1 MKKKKIVIIAILII
15 LIIIA
20 GVIVYLYKKT
30 DYLKTKQQLF
40 WKYAIQNSEIT
51 NLFNSEEL
59 SEIKRQKT
67 INSYKA
73 NSQLKITNEGDIY
86 TIDTNTN
93 AKNTNDIFTYVEI
106 EKNSNSVV
114 DFNLVKKSNVVGI
127 KMDELANGYIT
138 LKNSNLK
145 DLAERIGIE
154 NLDMIPENI
163 NVGTYLDL
171 LEISDEDTTYITNK
185 YTNLILSD
193 TTKDNYSQGES
204 MGIKIDDQIHT
215 GTAYKISLTENE
227 TKKILSDIFLELSKD
242 SRTLN
247 LISSKMK
254 LLNFGSE
261 YTSVNTISNKFLEIS
276 EKINSVES
284 TDDEFI
290 EVTVYVENFELLQTN
305 IKFKNENL
313 IKITYDKENN
323 NLKIKQELLNQKNKF
338 VLSISDALDKAIS
351 QIQEVDI
358 KTDVSEDKTEVITNV
373 DIICDNNLDIS
384 YNSTTKITND
394 IEMSSDYDESLKI
407 IINDLTELQLTNLY
421 KAILVTIPGIYQDKI
436 VAMNNG
442 TEQSNSENMQ
452 NQTNEEETSN

>member
-86 TIDTNTN
+86 TIDANTN

-154 NLDMIPENI
+154 NLDMIPDNI

-254 LLNFGSE
+254 LLNLGSE

-323 NLKIKQELLNQKNKF
+323 NLKIKQELLNQKTKF
-338 VLSISDALDKAIS
+338 VFSISDALDKAIS

-442 TEQSNSENMQ
+442 SEQSNSENMQ

>member
-227 TKKILSDIFLELSKD
+227 TKKILSDIFFELSKD

-323 NLKIKQELLNQKNKF
+323 NLKIKQELLNQKTKF

>member
-20 GVIVYLYKKT
+20 GVIVYLYKNT

-154 NLDMIPENI
+154 DLDMIPENI

-193 TTKDNYSQGES
+193 TTKDNYSKGES

-227 TKKILSDIFLELSKD
+227 TKKILRDIFLELSKD

-261 YTSVNTISNKFLEIS
+261 HTSVNTISNKFLEIS

-323 NLKIKQELLNQKNKF
+323 NLKIKQELLNKKTKF

-358 KTDVSEDKTEVITNV
+358 NTDVSEDKTEVTTNV

-407 IINDLTELQLTNLY
+407 IINDLNELQLKNLY

-436 VAMNNG
+436 VAMNNES
-442 TEQSNSENMQ
+442 EQSNSENMQ